1 MRDQETGWEVIGN
14 LRYIFLSRFW
24 GWLSNVSRVVTVLVL
39 LGRSNMNFVWQLKF
53 VATWDMGFAVT
64 GYWGH
69 FEWIKKL
76 HLAVFHSK

>member
-1 MRDQETGWEVIGN
+1 M
-14 LRYIFLSRFW
+14 
-24 GWLSNVSRVVTVLVL
+24 VTVLVL